1 MAIWLADLIP
11 EFPYAMRAVYLA
23 LAGYVIGFFS
33 QSHMEFEAHLRE
45 LESIAQRQK
54 IARSLHDGYIQA
66 LAGVNLRLESCR
78 DILAC
83 DQPAEALAELTE
95 LQASVA
101 HEYDHVRAYVRS
113 LVQADPVVATEDSS
127 SGALTNF
134 RVTADFTARGL
145 ILEEIFQIM
154 LEGMRNTRRHGRARL
169 ASIDLHEVGNIV
181 RITIDDD
188 GVGFVKAET
197 PPWTIASRVAEFG
210 GRLKI
215 SSGIS
220 SGAHL
225 EIEMPRV

>member
-1 MAIWLADLIP
+1 
-11 EFPYAMRAVYLA
+11 
-23 LAGYVIGFFS
+23 
-33 QSHMEFEAHLRE
+33 
-45 LESIAQRQK
+45 
-54 IARSLHDGYIQA
+54 
-66 LAGVNLRLESCR
+66 
-78 DILAC
+78 
-83 DQPAEALAELTE
+83 
-95 LQASVA
+95 
-101 HEYDHVRAYVRS
+101 
-113 LVQADPVVATEDSS
+113 
-127 SGALTNF
+127 
-134 RVTADFTARGL
+134 
-145 ILEEIFQIM
+145 M